1 MLSKMTILNEVGVL
15 VNTIDQLYT
24 SSIINRRGKTADG
37 QFCTEVIAEEL
48 LRLDIKNRLKEI
60 NEVVREKGYRVA
72 THNGVVT
79 TGHKEEDSNRKEERV
94 AIQLFNLSQSGTIFD
109 HIGRIIDYQVPLKN
123 SRADKGLGKI
133 DLISLVDDCI
143 VLIEFKIKE
152 NRETLLRCVLEI
164 ATYYQVLSKPKLL
177 ESYSN
182 DFGSPNRIKKAVLIV
197 LDSLQ
202 YKEMLELRN
211 GERRHLEKL
220 MDALE
225 VQVFC
230 MDPVSFEV
238 QTVFIHEGLCNPKSE
253 G

>member
-1 MLSKMTILNEVGVL
+1 MKKGKSMLSKMNLINEVGAH
-15 VNTIDQLYT
+15 VNTIDQLYK
-24 SSIINRRGKTADG
+24 SSILNRRGKTTNG
-37 QFCTEVIAEEL
+37 ELFTEVIAEEL

-60 NEVVREKGYRVA
+60 NEVVRESGYRVT
-72 THNGVVT
+72 THDGVVT

-94 AIQLFNLSQSGTIFD
+94 AIQLFNLSQSGKIFNG
-109 HIGRIIDYQVPLKN
+109 IGRIMDYQVPLKN
-123 SRADKGLGKI
+123 SSADKGLGKI
-133 DLISLVDDCI
+133 DLISLVDDCM
-143 VLIEFKIKE
+143 VLIEFKINE

-164 ATYYQVLSKPKLL
+164 ATYYQVLSKSKFLN
-177 ESYSN
+177 SYSN
-182 DFGSPNRIKKAVLIV
+182 EFGSPKRIKKAVLIV
-197 LDSLQ
+197 IDSLQ

-238 QTVFIHEGLCNPKSE
+238 QTL
-253 G
+253 